1 MDKLPPLPSIT
12 RLSNSVVRVLGQN
25 PGKFTLQGTNTYLI
39 GPTNPY
45 ILLDTGAGQTAF
57 PPLLQSML
65 KATHAHLPDISDIV
79 ITHKHHDHVCGL
91 PSVIGV
97 LRELWVAQNGGV
109 YHDLHDGQSI
119 FIPSPDAPQQV
130 LKVIHTPGHT
140 ADSISLLYPTDRALF
155 TGDTVL
161 GKGTAVFEDLGSY
174 VASLRTML
182 HAARNEDFGQG
193 KPEGKAEATYTLLYP
208 GHGPVVEE
216 GTTTIRM
223 YIEHRLERE
232 EQIIEAIGVPPPGS
246 SDDIWTT
253 WGVVEKLYARY
264 PQSLWEPAAHG
275 IQLHLKKLEKEGR
288 VIYDGGEGKEARWK
302 LITG

>member
-1 MDKLPPLPSIT
+1 
-12 RLSNSVVRVLGQN
+12 
-25 PGKFTLQGTNTYLI
+25 
-39 GPTNPY
+39 
-45 ILLDTGAGQTAF
+45 
-57 PPLLQSML
+57 ML

-79 ITHKHHDHVCGL
+79 ITHRHHDHVRGL

-97 LRELWVAQNGGV
+97 LRELWVARNPEVPFPPPRIHKFPLPPASSPDITLADVASQLKEGDYIPAENGGV

-193 KPEGKAEATYTLLYP
+193 KSEGKAEATYTLLYP